1 MVSRN
6 PRLHPPDDSHAEATI
21 GGFRG
26 FGDAR
31 PSMRGLLCSQEGAID
46 AARAEDADF
55 VAIGT
60 HLSYGLH
67 GMRLGLRLDRDAGP
81 LSLATHRSHLNR
93 HTAV

>member
-1 MVSRN
+1 M
-6 PRLHPPDDSHAEATI
+6 

-31 PSMRGLLCSQEGAID
+31 PSMRWLLCSQEDAID

-60 HLSYGLH
+60 HLSYGPR
-67 GMRLGLRLDRDAGP
+67 GMRLGLRLDRDEGP
-81 LSLATHRSHLNR
+81 LCLPTHRTHSNR